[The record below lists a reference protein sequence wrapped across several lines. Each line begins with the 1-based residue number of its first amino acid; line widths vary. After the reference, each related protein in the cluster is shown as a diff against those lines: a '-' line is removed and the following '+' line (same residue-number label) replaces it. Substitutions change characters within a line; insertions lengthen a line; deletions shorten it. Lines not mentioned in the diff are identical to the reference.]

1 LRREALAVF
10 DRSGRKPIGGG
21 ALAGTLFD
29 ADAVILSDLHLGSPA
44 CQAIPLSLFLQRFVS
59 GSYRTKELILNGDV
73 FDSMDFRRL
82 KKHHWK
88 VLSLLR
94 KLSDSVRITWVC
106 GNHDG
111 PSEIISHLLGVT
123 VVDYHTVRSGR
134 RSALV
139 LHGHQF
145 DEFVEEHP
153 GITWLADT
161 LYRFL
166 QRIDQTHR
174 VARFAKTNSKVFLRC
189 AEKVRLG
196 AVEYAREYSASMVCC
211 GHTHH
216 AEIVEGA
223 IQYANSGSW
232 TESPCTYLSVSNG
245 SVRLHRFTESVP
257 AESHSSVPMYDNAL
271 IPAFAN

>member
-1 LRREALAVF
+1 VHSRTDRR
-10 DRSGRKPIGGG
+10 PIGGG
-21 ALAGTLFD
+21 GLEGTLFT

-44 CQAIPLSLFLQRFVS
+44 CQALQLSLFLQRFVN
-59 GSYRTKELILNGDV
+59 GSYRARELILNGDV

-94 KLSDSVRITWVC
+94 KLSSSIRITWVC

-123 VVDYHTVRSGR
+123 VVDRHIIRSG
-134 RSALV
+134 SKKALV

-161 LYRFL
+161 VYRFL
-166 QRIDQTHR
+166 QHIDRTHR
-174 VARFAKTNSKVFLRC
+174 VARFAKVNSKVFLRC
-189 AEKVRLG
+189 VEKVRLG
-196 AVEYAREYSASMVCC
+196 AIEHAHGYSASVVCC

-216 AEIVEGA
+216 AEIVDGS

-232 TESPCTYLSVSNG
+232 TESPCTYLSVADG
-245 SVRLHRFTESVP
+245 SVRLHRFAEPINAEAISPVP
-257 AESHSSVPMYDNAL
+257 AYDSGL